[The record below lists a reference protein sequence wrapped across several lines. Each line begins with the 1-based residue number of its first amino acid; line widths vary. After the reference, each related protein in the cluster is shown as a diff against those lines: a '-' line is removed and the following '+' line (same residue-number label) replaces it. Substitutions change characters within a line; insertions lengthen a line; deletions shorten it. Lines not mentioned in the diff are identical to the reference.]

1 MVTARPMHSTGAE
14 LEGFEVLL
22 LAPLHCRHLF
32 GHQGKVVL
40 SCELPKSTIVTAE
53 LKLFHP

>member
-1 MVTARPMHSTGAE
+1 MHWTGVE

-22 LAPLHCRHLF
+22 LAPLRCRHLF